1 MHVLLERLPAHASDH
16 SPGTSGVLKVGQTFH
31 VPLHLTNRTKLHV
44 RPAGVAA
51 NHPPTVDD
59 ASGLIAKREE
69 KRPWFTGSNADLDDP
84 TSNLLPEAVEW
95 LRDSPATIVLDAA
108 QIGRRVNN
116 PHTTGK
122 FEPLDR
128 RQPTTT
134 ARTAGRGSSAST
146 ANVRWSPI
154 RCGAR
159 CWT

>member
-1 MHVLLERLPAHASDH
+1 MTLRSNVTLRNTLLCDAYVLLERLPAHASDH

-69 KRPWFTGSNADLDDP
+69 KRPWFTGSNADLDGGP

-116 PHTTGK
+116 PH
-122 FEPLDR
+122 R
-128 RQPTTT
+128 RRASSSLSTRRLPTTT
-134 ARTAGRGSSAST
+134 R
-146 ANVRWSPI
+146 
-154 RCGAR
+154 
-159 CWT
+159 